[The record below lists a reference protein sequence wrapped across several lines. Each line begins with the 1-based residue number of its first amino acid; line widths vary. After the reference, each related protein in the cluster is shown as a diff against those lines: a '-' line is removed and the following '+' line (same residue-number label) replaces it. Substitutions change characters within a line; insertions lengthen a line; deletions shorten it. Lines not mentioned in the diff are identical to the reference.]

1 MIKIYNT
8 FIKTSVRSSG
18 QAICSVFR
26 TSHLSGHPDK
36 CEVRQLTQKNYQP
49 RVIDTLLQESLE
61 ASGAVWLQGP
71 KWCGKTWSARQVAQS
86 ALMMQDP
93 DESAGYLQ
101 QALVKP
107 SLLLAGAVPR
117 LIDEWQVAPVL
128 WDAVRFAV
136 DQRGEMGQF
145 ILTGSTM
152 PLRKDTMHSGTGRIS
167 RLKMRTMSLFESNE
181 STGQVSLAR
190 LFCQD
195 EPEGMAQLPIES
207 IAFAI
212 ARGGW
217 PASIGL
223 SGKAALAQAGKY
235 LTAIV
240 ENDVFELSDVQ
251 RNPRRIMLLMR
262 SLARNI
268 ATMAS
273 LETLRKDVSGSESEL
288 AASTVVAYLDILER
302 LYVVEN
308 QPAWSTRLRSK
319 AYLRKSPKRHFVD
332 PSIAVAALHTNPEGL
347 LRDFNTFGYL
357 FESMCIRDLRI
368 YAQKLGGEVCHYCD
382 ETGLEAD
389 AIITLP
395 DGRWGAVEIKMGQRQ
410 VEEAAGNLLKLKQK
424 VDTEVMHPPV
434 FLMVLTGNGYA
445 MKMDNGVLVVPITC
459 LKD

>member
-1 MIKIYNT
+1 L
-8 FIKTSVRSSG
+8 
-18 QAICSVFR
+18 A
-26 TSHLSGHPDK
+26 
-36 CEVRQLTQKNYQP
+36 QKNYQP
-49 RVIDTLLQESLE
+49 RVIDMLLQESLA

-71 KWCGKTWSARQVAQS
+71 KWCGKTWTALQVARS
-86 ALMMQDP
+86 SVMMQDP
-93 DESAGYLQ
+93 DESANYLQ
-101 QALVKP
+101 QAMIKP
-107 SLLLAGAVPR
+107 SLLLGGDIPR

-152 PLRKDTMHSGTGRIS
+152 PLRNETMHSGTGRIS
-167 RLKMRTMSLFESNE
+167 RLKMRTMSLFESGE
-181 STGQVSLAR
+181 STGQVSLDR
-190 LFCQD
+190 LFNQD
-195 EPEGMAQLPIES
+195 EPEGSALLSVERL
-207 IAFAI
+207 AFAI

-223 SGKAALAQAGKY
+223 PDKAALAQAGKY

-262 SLARNI
+262 SLARNV

-273 LETLRKDVSGSESEL
+273 VETLRKDVSGSEREL
-288 AASTVVAYLDILER
+288 AVSTVNTYLDILER

-319 AYLRKSPKRHFVD
+319 AYLRKSPKRHFGD
-332 PSIAVAALHTNPEGL
+332 PSIAVAALQTNPDGL

-389 AIITLP
+389 AVIVLP
-395 DGRWGAVEIKMGQRQ
+395 DGRWGAIEIKMGQRQ
-410 VEEAAGNLLKLKQK
+410 VEEAANNLLKLKQK
-424 VDTEVMHPPV
+424 VDTVVMQPPS

-445 MKMDNGVLVVPITC
+445 MKLDNGVLVVPIAC

>member
-1 MIKIYNT
+1 MA
-8 FIKTSVRSSG
+8 
-18 QAICSVFR
+18 Q
-26 TSHLSGHPDK
+26 LSY
-36 CEVRQLTQKNYQP
+36 RP
-49 RVIDTLLQESLE
+49 RVIDTILKDALE
-61 ASGAVWLQGP
+61 VSGAVWLQGP
-71 KWCGKTWSARQVAQS
+71 KWCGKTWTASQVARS
-86 ALMMQDP
+86 ILMMQDP
-93 DESAGYLQ
+93 DESANYLQ
-101 QALVKP
+101 QAMVKP
-107 SLLLAGAVPR
+107 SLLLNGETPR

-128 WDAVRFAV
+128 WDAIRFAV

-145 ILTGSTM
+145 ILTGSTK
-152 PLRKDTMHSGTGRIS
+152 PLRSETMHSGTGRIS
-167 RLKMRTMSLFESNE
+167 RLKMRTMSLFESGE
-181 STGQVSLAR
+181 STGQVSLER
-190 LFCQD
+190 LFNQV
-195 EPEGMAQLPIES
+195 EPEGTAQLSIEQL
-207 IAFAI
+207 AFVV

-223 SGKAALAQAGKY
+223 SDKAALAQAGKY

-268 ATMAS
+268 STMAS
-273 LETLRKDVSGSESEL
+273 AETLRKDVSGSESEL
-288 AASTVVAYLDILER
+288 AIITINTYLDILER

-319 AYLRKSPKRHFVD
+319 AYLRKSPKRHFTD
-332 PSIAVAALHTNPEGL
+332 QSIAVAALKTNPDGL

-368 YAQKLGGEVCHYCD
+368 YAQKLSGEVCHYCD

-410 VEEAAGNLLKLKQK
+410 VEEAADNLLKLKKK
-424 VDTEVMHPPV
+424 VDTEVMQPPA

-445 MKMDNGVLVVPITC
+445 LKLENGVIVVPVTC

>member
-1 MIKIYNT
+1 VAHVSY
-8 FIKTSVRSSG
+8 R
-18 QAICSVFR
+18 
-26 TSHLSGHPDK
+26 
-36 CEVRQLTQKNYQP
+36 P
-49 RVIDTLLQESLE
+49 RIIDIILREALE

-71 KWCGKTWSARQVAQS
+71 KWCGKTWTASQIARS
-86 ALMMQDP
+86 ILMMQDP
-93 DESAGYLQ
+93 DESANYLQ
-101 QALVKP
+101 QAMVKP
-107 SLLLAGAVPR
+107 SLLLDGDTPR

-128 WDAVRFAV
+128 WDAVRHAV

-145 ILTGSTM
+145 ILTASTK
-152 PLRKDTMHSGTGRIS
+152 PLRSETMHSGTGRIA
-167 RLKMRTMSLFESNE
+167 RLKMRTMSLFESGE
-181 STGQVSLAR
+181 STGQVSLEN
-190 LFCQD
+190 LFSQ
-195 EPEGMAQLPIES
+195 ETPEGSAQLSIEGL
-207 IAFAI
+207 AFTV

-223 SGKAALAQAGKY
+223 SDKAALAQAGKY
-235 LTAIV
+235 LTSIV

-262 SLARNI
+262 SLARNL

-273 LETLRKDVSGSESEL
+273 VETLRKDVSGSESEL
-288 AASTVVAYLDILER
+288 AVSTVNAYLDILER
-302 LYVVEN
+302 LYVIEN

-319 AYLRKSPKRHFVD
+319 AYLRKSPKRHFSD
-332 PSIAVAALHTNPEGL
+332 PSIAVAAMQTNPDGL

-357 FESMCIRDLRI
+357 FESICVRDLRI

-410 VEEAAGNLLKLKQK
+410 VDAAANNLLKLKKK
-424 VDTEVMHPPV
+424 VDTDVMQPPA

-445 MKMDNGVLVVPITC
+445 LKLDNGVLVVPITC
-459 LKD
+459 LRD

>member
-1 MIKIYNT
+1 M
-8 FIKTSVRSSG
+8 
-18 QAICSVFR
+18 
-26 TSHLSGHPDK
+26 
-36 CEVRQLTQKNYQP
+36 
-49 RVIDTLLQESLE
+49 LLQESLA

-71 KWCGKTWSARQVAQS
+71 KWCGKTWTALQVARS
-86 ALMMQDP
+86 SVMMQDP
-93 DESAGYLQ
+93 DESANYLQ
-101 QALVKP
+101 QAMIKP
-107 SLLLAGAVPR
+107 SLLLGGDIPR

-152 PLRKDTMHSGTGRIS
+152 PLRNETMHSGTGRIS
-167 RLKMRTMSLFESNE
+167 RLKMRTMSLFESGE
-181 STGQVSLAR
+181 STGQVSLDR
-190 LFCQD
+190 LFNQD
-195 EPEGMAQLPIES
+195 EPEGSALLSVERL
-207 IAFAI
+207 AFAI

-223 SGKAALAQAGKY
+223 PDKAALAQAGKY

-262 SLARNI
+262 SLARNV

-273 LETLRKDVSGSESEL
+273 VETLRKDVSGSEREL
-288 AASTVVAYLDILER
+288 AVSTVNTYLDILER

-319 AYLRKSPKRHFVD
+319 AYLRKSPKRHFGD
-332 PSIAVAALHTNPEGL
+332 PSIAVAALQTNPDGL

-389 AIITLP
+389 AVIVLP
-395 DGRWGAVEIKMGQRQ
+395 DGRWGAIEIKMGQRQ
-410 VEEAAGNLLKLKQK
+410 VEEAANNLLKLKQK
-424 VDTEVMHPPV
+424 VDTVVMQPPS

-445 MKMDNGVLVVPITC
+445 MKLDNGVLVVPIAC

>member
-1 MIKIYNT
+1 M
-8 FIKTSVRSSG
+8 SQSSY
-18 QAICSVFR
+18 C
-26 TSHLSGHPDK
+26 
-36 CEVRQLTQKNYQP
+36 P
-49 RVIDTLLQESLE
+49 RVIDTILREALD

-71 KWCGKTWSARQVAQS
+71 KWCGKTWTAQQMS
-86 ALMMQDP
+86 RSFLMMQDP
-93 DESAGYLQ
+93 DESANYIQ
-101 QALVKP
+101 QAMVKP
-107 SLLLAGAVPR
+107 SLLLNGDTPR
-117 LIDEWQVAPVL
+117 LIDEWQTAPVL

-152 PLRKDTMHSGTGRIS
+152 PLSSETMHSGTGRIS
-167 RLKMRTMSLFESNE
+167 RLKMRTMSLFESEE
-181 STGQVSLAR
+181 STGQVSLEE
-190 LFCQD
+190 LFAQAV
-195 EPEGMAQLPIES
+195 PEGSAQLTIEGL
-207 IAFAI
+207 AFAV

-223 SGKAALAQAGKY
+223 SRKPALAQAGKY

-240 ENDVFELSDVQ
+240 ENDVFELSDVR
-251 RNPRRIMLLMR
+251 RNPRRIMLLMC

-273 LETLRKDVSGSESEL
+273 LETLRKDVSGTEREL
-288 AASTVVAYLDILER
+288 SVSTVNTYLDILER

-319 AYLRKSPKRHFVD
+319 AYLRKSPKRHFID
-332 PSIAVAALHTNPEGL
+332 PSIAVAALQTSPEGL
-347 LRDFNTFGYL
+347 LHDFNTFGCL

-368 YAQKLGGEVCHYCD
+368 YAQKLGGEVCHYSD
-382 ETGLEAD
+382 DTGLEAD

-410 VEEAAGNLLKLKQK
+410 VEEAANNLLKIKRK
-424 VDTEVMHPPV
+424 VDTEVMQPPS

-445 MKMDNGVLVVPITC
+445 LKLENDVLVVPISC

>member
-1 MIKIYNT
+1 MEPKRY
-8 FIKTSVRSSG
+8 R
-18 QAICSVFR
+18 
-26 TSHLSGHPDK
+26 
-36 CEVRQLTQKNYQP
+36 P
-49 RVIDTLLQESLE
+49 RVIDAILKEALD

-71 KWCGKTWSARQVAQS
+71 KWCGKTWTARQKAQS
-86 ALMMQDP
+86 FLMMQDP
-93 DESAGYLQ
+93 DESANYLQ
-101 QALVKP
+101 QAMVKP
-107 SLLLAGAVPR
+107 SLLLNGDTPR

-152 PLRKDTMHSGTGRIS
+152 PLRSETMHSGTGRIS
-167 RLKMRTMSLFESNE
+167 RLKMRTMSLFESGE
-181 STGQVSLAR
+181 STGQVSLER
-190 LFCQD
+190 LFNQD
-195 EPEGMAQLPIES
+195 MPEGSAQLSIEGL
-207 IAFAI
+207 ALAI

-223 SGKAALAQAGKY
+223 SDKVALAQAGKY

-273 LETLRKDVSGSESEL
+273 VETLRKDVYGSESDL
-288 AASTVVAYLDILER
+288 SGITVNSYLDILER
-302 LYVVEN
+302 LFVVEN

-319 AYLRKSPKRHFVD
+319 AYLRKTPKRHFTD
-332 PSIAVAALHTNPEGL
+332 PSIAVAALQTNPDGL
-347 LRDFNTFGYL
+347 LSDFSTFGYL

-382 ETGLEAD
+382 ETGLESD

-410 VEEAAGNLLKLKQK
+410 VEEAANNLLKLKKK
-424 VDTEVMHPPV
+424 VDTEVMQPPA

-445 MKMDNGVLVVPITC
+445 LKLENGVFVVPITC
-459 LKD
+459 LRD

>member
-1 MIKIYNT
+1 MAHVSY
-8 FIKTSVRSSG
+8 R
-18 QAICSVFR
+18 
-26 TSHLSGHPDK
+26 
-36 CEVRQLTQKNYQP
+36 P
-49 RVIDTLLQESLE
+49 RIIDIILREALE

-71 KWCGKTWSARQVAQS
+71 KWCGKTWTASQIARS
-86 ALMMQDP
+86 ILMMQDP
-93 DESAGYLQ
+93 DESANYLQ
-101 QALVKP
+101 QAMVKP
-107 SLLLAGAVPR
+107 SLLLDGDMPR

-128 WDAVRFAV
+128 WDAVRHAV

-145 ILTGSTM
+145 ILTASTK
-152 PLRKDTMHSGTGRIS
+152 PLRSETMHSGTGRIA
-167 RLKMRTMSLFESNE
+167 RLKMRTMSLFESGE
-181 STGQVSLAR
+181 STGQVSLEN
-190 LFCQD
+190 LFNQ
-195 EPEGMAQLPIES
+195 ETPEGSAQLSIEGL
-207 IAFAI
+207 AFTV

-223 SGKAALAQAGKY
+223 SDKAALAQAGKY
-235 LTAIV
+235 LTSIV

-262 SLARNI
+262 SLARNL

-273 LETLRKDVSGSESEL
+273 VETLRKDVSGSESEL
-288 AASTVVAYLDILER
+288 AVSTVNAYLDILER
-302 LYVVEN
+302 LYVIEN

-319 AYLRKSPKRHFVD
+319 AYLRKSPKRHFSD
-332 PSIAVAALHTNPEGL
+332 PSIAVAAMQTNPDGL

-357 FESMCIRDLRI
+357 FESMCVRDLRI

-410 VEEAAGNLLKLKQK
+410 VDAAANNLLKLKKK
-424 VDTEVMHPPV
+424 VDTDVMQPPA

-445 MKMDNGVLVVPITC
+445 LKLDNGVLVVPITC
-459 LKD
+459 LRD

>member
-1 MIKIYNT
+1 MLKDALN
-8 FIKTSVRSSG
+8 
-18 QAICSVFR
+18 
-26 TSHLSGHPDK
+26 
-36 CEVRQLTQKNYQP
+36 
-49 RVIDTLLQESLE
+49 

-71 KWCGKTWSARQVAQS
+71 KWCGKTWAALQVSQS
-86 ALMMQDP
+86 SIMMQDP
-93 DESAGYLQ
+93 DESANYFR
-101 QALVKP
+101 QAMVKP
-107 SLLLAGAVPR
+107 SLLLNGETPH

-145 ILTGSTM
+145 ILTGSTL
-152 PLRKDTMHSGTGRIS
+152 PLRSETMHSGTGRIS
-167 RLKMRTMSLFESNE
+167 RLKMRTMSLYESNE
-181 STGQVSLAR
+181 STGQVSLEK
-190 LFCQD
+190 LFNQD
-195 EPEGMAQLPIES
+195 TPEGSALLSIES
-207 IAFAI
+207 LAFAI

-223 SGKAALAQAGKY
+223 PDKAALAQAGKY
-235 LTAIV
+235 LTSIV

-251 RNPRRIMLLMR
+251 RNPRRIGLLMR

-273 LETLRKDVSGSESEL
+273 VETLRKDVAGSESEL
-288 AASTVVAYLDILER
+288 AVNTVNTYLDILER
-302 LYVVEN
+302 LFVVEN

-319 AYLRKSPKRHFVD
+319 AYLRKSPKRHFTD
-332 PSIAVAALHTNPEGL
+332 PSIAVAALQTNPEGL

-368 YAQKLGGEVCHYCD
+368 YAQKLGGEICHFCD
-382 ETGLEAD
+382 ESGLEVD

-410 VEEAAGNLLKLKQK
+410 VDEAAQNLLKLKKK
-424 VDTEVMHPPV
+424 VDSEVMQPPS

-445 MKMDNGVLVVPITC
+445 LKLENDVLVVPVSC